1 MMSEDI
7 TRKKLTTGMSWVQ
20 RFSRARPASLLS
32 SLKLKRAVINRKS
45 PTPAACRV
53 KQRCWC

>member
-7 TRKKLTTGMSWVQ
+7 TRKKLTKGMSWVQ

-32 SLKLKRAVINRKS
+32 SSKYTRAVINRKYFVTVAVS
-45 PTPAACRV
+45 LTYHAHF
-53 KQRCWC
+53 

>member
-20 RFSRARPASLLS
+20 RFSAQDRRHY
-32 SLKLKRAVINRKS
+32 
-45 PTPAACRV
+45 CR
-53 KQRCWC
+53 R